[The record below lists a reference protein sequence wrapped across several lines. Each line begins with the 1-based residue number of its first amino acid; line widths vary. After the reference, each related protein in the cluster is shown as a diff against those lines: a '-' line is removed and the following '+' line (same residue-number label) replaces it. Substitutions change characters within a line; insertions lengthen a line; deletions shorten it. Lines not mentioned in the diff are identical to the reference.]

1 MIGAEIHDM
10 AREIWPFN
18 RSLTGDGVRQTL
30 QIISKHLTHLEIKT
44 VKSGTRVFDWVIP
57 NEWNVKAAYIIT
69 PKGEKIC
76 DFQKNNL
83 HLVGYSIPFSGKLTL
98 DELRS
103 HLFTRPDLPNAI
115 PYVTSYYEER
125 WGFCLS
131 HEQYEQLEEGIYDV
145 MIDTSLK
152 NGELTYGELTI
163 KGEKKEEIFLSTYIC
178 HPSMANNEIS
188 GICVTTFLSRW
199 LHSLEKPK
207 YTYRIIFIPET
218 IGSIYYLSK
227 NMQEMKDK
235 IIAGFNISCVGDDRS
250 YSYLPS
256 RTGNTLSDAV
266 AQHILK
272 WIHPDFIR
280 YTWLDRGS
288 DERQYCAPGVDL
300 PIASIHRSKFAS
312 YDEYH
317 TSLDNLET
325 VVTPQGLD
333 GGYWAL
339 RRAIEALENNGF
351 YKTSVCCEPQMSRRG
366 LYQKDNPN
374 VLTKNSKLTMDF
386 LSYCDGQLD
395 LIQIAD
401 ILHVPIWELYDV
413 KRLLLSHELIYEL

>member
-1 MIGAEIHDM
+1 MIGAEIHAM

-30 QIISKHLTHLEIKT
+30 EVISQHLTNFEVNT
-44 VKSGTRVFDWVIP
+44 VKSGTRVFDWEIP

-83 HLVGYSIPFSGKLTL
+83 HLLGYSIPFSGKLTL
-98 DELRS
+98 DELRNY
-103 HLFTRPDLPNAI
+103 LFTRPDLPKAI

-131 HEQYEQLEEGIYDV
+131 HEQYEQLEDGLYDV
-145 MIDTSLK
+145 VIETSLK
-152 NGELTYGELTI
+152 PGELTYGELLI
-163 KGEKKEEIFLSTYIC
+163 KGQKQEEIFLSTYIC

-199 LHSLEKPK
+199 LQTIEKRK

-218 IGSIYYLSK
+218 IGSVYYLSK

-235 IIAGFNISCVGDDRS
+235 IVAGFNISCIGDERS

-256 RTGNTLSDAV
+256 RAGNTLSDTV

-272 WIHPDFIR
+272 WICPDFIQ

-300 PIASIHRSKFAS
+300 PIASIHRSKFAT

-325 VVTPQGLD
+325 VVTPQGLN

-339 RRAIEALENNGF
+339 RRAIEALENNGC
-351 YKTSVCCEPQMSRRG
+351 YKTPVFCEPQMGRRG

-386 LSYCDGQLD
+386 LSYCDGHLN
-395 LIQIAD
+395 LLQIAD
-401 ILHVPIWELYDV
+401 VLGVPIWDLYDI
-413 KRLLLSHELIYEL
+413 KRILLKNELIYEL